1 MVHRIVTLVLLA
13 ILAIVHAQLWL
24 GSYSMDHVQEM
35 RTQIAQIKSSN
46 EVARLE
52 NNRLSSEV
60 SDLRDGKDMVEEKAR
75 SELGMVKPNE
85 IYVQVTKP

>member
-35 RTQIAQIKSSN
+35 RTQIAQIKSAN

-52 NNRLSSEV
+52 NNRLTSEV
-60 SDLRDGKDMVEEKAR
+60 SDLREGKDMVEEKAR

-85 IYVQVTKP
+85 IYVQITKP

>member
-35 RTQIAQIKSSN
+35 RTQIAQIKAAN

-52 NNRLSSEV
+52 NNRLTSEV
-60 SDLRDGKDMVEEKAR
+60 SDLREGKDMVEEKAR

-85 IYVQVTKP
+85 IYVQITKP